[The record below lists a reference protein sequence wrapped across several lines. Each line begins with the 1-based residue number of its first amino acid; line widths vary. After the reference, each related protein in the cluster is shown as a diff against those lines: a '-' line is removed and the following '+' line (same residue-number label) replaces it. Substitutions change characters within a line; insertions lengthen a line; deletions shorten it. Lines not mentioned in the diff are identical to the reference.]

1 MTKNN
6 FDNVARTAAHLRSEL
21 QGIYPD
27 REIEQFISMAFES
40 VLNMSKVAV
49 MVNKDARIEDA
60 EQARFEKILAGLK
73 RQEPVQYLL
82 GSESF
87 YGLTF
92 TVNPAVLIPRPETEE
107 LVQWIL
113 RDGNDPASRIID
125 LGTGSGCIAIAL
137 KHHLPNARVEG
148 VDISVAALNTADK
161 NAKLNNVKVDF
172 FQFDILEQESFG
184 FADFDIM
191 VSNPPY
197 VTPSEMKA
205 MRRNVLDHEPHNALF
220 APEENPLIFY
230 RRIVDL
236 ADGHLKRGGKLY
248 FEINQSFGPD
258 IVQLLQDR
266 GYTGVKL
273 RKDLNGNDRMIR
285 AIRP

>member
-1 MTKNN
+1 MTHSN
-6 FDNVARTAAHLRSEL
+6 FENVARTAAYFRSEL
-21 QGIYPD
+21 QGMYPS
-27 REIEQFISMAFES
+27 REIDQFISMTFEA
-40 VLNMSKVAV
+40 VMNMGKVAV
-49 MVNKDARIEDA
+49 MVNGSAGIDS
-60 EQARFEKILAGLK
+60 EQQAQFEKILAGLK
-73 RQEPVQYLL
+73 REEPIQYLL
-82 GSESF
+82 GKTIF
-87 YGLTF
+87 YELPF
-92 TVNPAVLIPRPETEE
+92 LVNPAVLIPRPETEE

-113 RDGNDPASRIID
+113 QDNPPTEAAVMD

-137 KHHLPNARVEG
+137 KHHLRKASVSAI
-148 VDISVAALNTADK
+148 DSSVAALNVATK
-161 NAKLNNVKVDF
+161 NAELNGLKVNF

-197 VTPSEMKA
+197 VTPGEMKA
-205 MRRNVLDHEPHNALF
+205 MHKNVLDHEPHGALF

-248 FEINQSFGPD
+248 FEINQAFGPD

-273 RKDLNGNDRMIR
+273 RKDLNDNDRMIR